1 MPRYAAVTLCA
12 HAPDAAICLGDS
24 GAALVVPGTRVILGI
39 ASGGTVCEAGRDAV
53 HTFIGARAI
62 AGFIRSALAR

>member
-24 GAALVVPGTRVILGI
+24 GAGLILLRTQAI
-39 ASGGTVCEAGRDAV
+39 VAVEAGA
-53 HTFIGARAI
+53 
-62 AGFIRSALAR
+62 FIRAAPAR